1 MKREDKSVNEILDD
15 IVKLSNNPE
24 DLRHW
29 TNAIETTAKHMCK
42 DTKNR
47 IMFKLTADRKLRYFL
62 FDIKSRDCLVKSI
75 EIHLPSMPEMLQ
87 GLFSVLKYEL
97 KNVTFDKIEYL

>member
-1 MKREDKSVNEILDD
+1 MKREEKGINEVLDD
-15 IVKLSNNPE
+15 IVKLANNPE

-29 TNAIETTAKHMCK
+29 TGAIETTAKHMCK

-47 IMFKLTADRKLRYFL
+47 IMFKLTDDRKMRYFL
-62 FDIKSRDCLVKSI
+62 LDSKSRDCLVKSI
-75 EIHLPSMPEMLQ
+75 EIHLPSIPEMLQ

-97 KNVTFDKIEYL
+97 KNVNFD

>member
-1 MKREDKSVNEILDD
+1 MLKREDKGINEVLDD
-15 IVKLSNNPE
+15 IVKLANNPE

-29 TNAIETTAKHMCK
+29 ATAIETTVKRMCK

-47 IMFKLTADRKLRYFL
+47 IMFKLTEDRKLRYFL
-62 FDIKSRDCLVKSI
+62 MDSKSRDCLVKSI
-75 EIHLPSMPEMLQ
+75 EIHLPSVPETLQ

-97 KNVTFDKIEYL
+97 KNVIFDK